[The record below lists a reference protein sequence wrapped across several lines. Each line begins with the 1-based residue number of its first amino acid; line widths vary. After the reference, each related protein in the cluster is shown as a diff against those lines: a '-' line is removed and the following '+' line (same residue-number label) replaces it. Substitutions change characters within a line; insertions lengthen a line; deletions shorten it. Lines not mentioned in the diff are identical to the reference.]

1 MLLLFGIL
9 LSALCVA
16 LSLSLRSH
24 LRCYLLTE
32 AFLIIP
38 AKAVDWTL
46 STSAEFTS
54 PEHLVPGIV
63 KNLFSAE
70 LLHSR
75 NS

>member
-9 LSALCVA
+9 LSVLCVVLF
-16 LSLSLRSH
+16 LSFRSQI
-24 LRCYLLTE
+24 RCFLLTE
-32 AFLIIP
+32 AFLITP

-54 PEHLVPGIV
+54 PEHLVTRVV